1 MRLLCTIPKA
11 GFPRA
16 ADSLSDGISVAGI
29 IFRVPSDAKL
39 LVEVLNRISVV
50 VHDELS
56 GVERRSLAL
65 GRHFPEDK
73 EGFRFSINRK
83 KVLKRFDNRK
93 S

>member
-1 MRLLCTIPKA
+1 MLSCACAIPEA
-11 GFPRA
+11 GFPRP
-16 ADSLSDGISVAGI
+16 ADSLSDGVAVAGI
-29 IFRVPSDAKL
+29 ILRVPGDAKF

-73 EGFRFSINRK
+73 GHEYNIYQ
-83 KVLKRFDNRK
+83 KRN
-93 S
+93 SETVC